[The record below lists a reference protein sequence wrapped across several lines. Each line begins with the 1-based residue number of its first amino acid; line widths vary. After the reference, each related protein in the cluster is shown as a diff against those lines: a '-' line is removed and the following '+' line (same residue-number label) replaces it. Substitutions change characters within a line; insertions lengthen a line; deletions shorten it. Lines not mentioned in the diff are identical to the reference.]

1 MSPLVLM
8 LSSTA
13 ATVAAD
19 FSASEA
25 ARGGDCG
32 HTCRPPPGFV
42 EADLVAHSGPLTN
55 GAFVQTL
62 VDESHRARRPTRS
75 ARAPAVSVTAA
86 AVSAARL
93 RRRQRLRFHERDGSQ
108 LLCGRAD
115 RADALPA
122 QERFRRTLSRRTA
135 RSCGAWSSI
144 GGTRASGSRAAGEA
158 LCFRQCRCCN
168 PATCRAHGTRSIRL
182 AASMTA
188 CSPPSRCGLCTMERQ
203 GRSDGQPCP
212 ASARAVIRLPCGN
225 GHQRAAA
232 ASPLLTE
239 NVRLRGTI
247 SNEAIRSLTL
257 MAVRQGVS

>member
-19 FSASEA
+19 FSASAA

-62 VDESHRARRPTRS
+62 VDESRRARRPTRS

-108 LLCGRAD
+108 LLCGRED
-115 RADALPA
+115 RADSLPA

-158 LCFRQCRCCN
+158 LCAGAVVRECI
-168 PATCRAHGTRSIRL
+168 PAVLGRDAYRRADRGEDSADRHIRLGPAHGVARRTSSPDI
-182 AASMTA
+182 AAEAESRAWPAAPGPA
-188 CSPPSRCGLCTMERQ
+188 CCG
-203 GRSDGQPCP
+203 DG
-212 ASARAVIRLPCGN
+212 
-225 GHQRAAA
+225 
-232 ASPLLTE
+232 
-239 NVRLRGTI
+239 
-247 SNEAIRSLTL
+247 
-257 MAVRQGVS
+257 